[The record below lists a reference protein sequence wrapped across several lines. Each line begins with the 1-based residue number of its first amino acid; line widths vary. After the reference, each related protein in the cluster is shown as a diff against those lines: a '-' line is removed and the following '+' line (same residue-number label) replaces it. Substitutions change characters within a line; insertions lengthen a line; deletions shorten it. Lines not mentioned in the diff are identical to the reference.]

1 MLRALMERTHTDMQ
15 KIVYSLGFNFVS
27 PRVTAVVLLV
37 GTLYLLLA
45 LLV

>member
-1 MLRALMERTHTDMQ
+1 MLRAQVERTRTHMQ